1 MRAASRRSLLLFVAV
16 ALLASGCDTANDTPI
31 DPSDVDIEYTITDL
45 VVGTGNP
52 AAAGNV
58 ATFSYTG
65 WLFNGSGTESKGR
78 QFASSAQSG
87 GAPLVVTIGRRQTLA
102 GVEQALV
109 GMRVGG
115 KRRVYVPANLGY
127 GPSGTS
133 DGTIP
138 PNAALVFEL
147 ELVNLVQ

>member
-1 MRAASRRSLLLFVAV
+1 MRTASRVSRLLVVAL
-16 ALLASGCDTANDTPI
+16 ALLACGCDTANDTPI
-31 DPSDVDIEYTITDL
+31 DPSDVDIEYTLTDL

-52 AAAGNV
+52 AAVGNV
-58 ATFSYTG
+58 ATINITG
-65 WLFNGSGTESKGR
+65 WLFNSSGTESKGR
-78 QFASSAQSG
+78 QFISTSTG
-87 GAPLVVTIGRRQTLA
+87 GPQLVVTIGRRQTLA

-109 GMRVGG
+109 GMRLGG
-115 KRRVYVPANLGY
+115 KRRAYVPANLGY

-147 ELVNLVQ
+147 ELINLVQ

>member
-1 MRAASRRSLLLFVAV
+1 MRALFLFARLLVVAI
-16 ALLASGCDTANDTPI
+16 ALIASGCDTGSDTPI
-31 DPSDVDIEYTITDL
+31 DPSDVDIEYTLTDL

-52 AAAGNV
+52 AAVGNV
-58 ATFSYTG
+58 ATINYTG

-78 QFASSAQSG
+78 QFASSAQT
-87 GAPLVVTIGRRQTLA
+87 GAPLVVAIGRRQTLP
-102 GVEQALV
+102 GVEQAIV
-109 GMRVGG
+109 GMRLGG
-115 KRRVYVPANLGY
+115 KRRAYVPANLGY

-147 ELVNLVQ
+147 ELINLVQ

>member
-1 MRAASRRSLLLFVAV
+1 MRASSFVACLVIVAV
-16 ALLASGCDTANDTPI
+16 ALLAWGCDTANDTPI
-31 DPSDVDIEYTITDL
+31 DPSDVDIEYTLTDL
-45 VVGTGNP
+45 VVGTGDP

-58 ATFSYTG
+58 ATFNYTG
-65 WLFNGSGTESKGR
+65 WLFNSSGTESKGR
-78 QFASSAQSG
+78 QFISSAQTG
-87 GAPLVVTIGRRQTLA
+87 TPLVVTIGRRQTLA

-109 GMRVGG
+109 GMRLGG
-115 KRRVYVPANLGY
+115 KRRAYVPASLGY

>member
-1 MRAASRRSLLLFVAV
+1 MRAAFRVSFLVVAV
-16 ALLASGCDTANDTPI
+16 ALIAPGCDTGSSTPV
-31 DPSDVDIEYTITDL
+31 DPSDVDIEYTLTDL

-52 AAAGNV
+52 AAAGNT
-58 ATFSYTG
+58 ATFNYTG
-65 WLFNGSGTESKGR
+65 WLFNSSGTESKGR
-78 QFASSAQSG
+78 QFISSAQTG
-87 GAPLVVTIGRRQTLA
+87 TPLVVTIGRRQTLA

-109 GMRVGG
+109 GMRLGG
-115 KRRVYVPANLGY
+115 KRRAYVPADLGY

-147 ELVNLVQ
+147 EMINLVP

>member
-1 MRAASRRSLLLFVAV
+1 MRASLLVARLVIVAV
-16 ALLASGCDTANDTPI
+16 AIVASGCDTANDTPI

-45 VVGTGNP
+45 VVGTGDP
-52 AAAGNV
+52 AVVGNV
-58 ATFSYTG
+58 ATINYTG
-65 WLFNGSGTESKGR
+65 WLFNSSGTESKGR
-78 QFASSAQSG
+78 QFASSAQA

-109 GMRVGG
+109 GMRLGG
-115 KRRVYVPANLGY
+115 KRRAYVPANLGY

-147 ELVNLVQ
+147 ELINLVQ

>member
-1 MRAASRRSLLLFVAV
+1 MRAASRVSRLLVVAV
-16 ALLASGCDTANDTPI
+16 ALLASGCDTGNDTPI
-31 DPSDVDIEYTITDL
+31 DPSDVDIEYTLTDL

-52 AAAGNV
+52 AAVGNV
-58 ATFSYTG
+58 ATFNYTG
-65 WLFNGSGTESKGR
+65 WLFNSSGTESKGR
-78 QFASSAQSG
+78 QFISSAQTG
-87 GAPLVVTIGRRQTLA
+87 TPLVVTIGRRQTLA

-109 GMRVGG
+109 GMRLGG
-115 KRRVYVPANLGY
+115 KRRAYVPANLGY